1 MIRVGTSGGRLAI
14 AALCLAA
21 LVLSGP
27 VLSGPAAAQRGGA
40 SKFTP
45 AVATAPAVRDA
56 LAWVDAH
63 FADQVAEWIRLTQIP
78 GPSRHEQRRALHV
91 RTQLEALGLTIQS
104 DSLGNTWTVIAGS
117 GRGPRVVFA
126 AHMDTVHPD
135 GTDLTVRWQDSTL
148 HVPGVFDNTA
158 SVANFLAMA
167 RAWRAAGVR
176 TRGDI
181 VLLFTVQEELGLLGM
196 EYWLERNPADLL
208 VAVDGELG
216 PVRYGAL
223 GIYQSRMVFSGPGSH
238 TNTSRGKP
246 HPARAA
252 ARCILDIGDIPLPPA
267 DSAVTAVA
275 NVGMV
280 RGGTVVNATPEEV
293 SFTVDLRSVDPV
305 LLERLDSVLVRTCG
319 AAAGAERVA
328 FRREVIQREAA
339 GGTPEQLAPRLA
351 HPLVQTALA
360 VHRHLGLDTRALA
373 TGSTDANV
381 GVRRGMP
388 SISVGRSFGGD
399 QHTLRE
405 WADVPSARLGTRQ
418 LILLAAALAELDGR

>member
-1 MIRVGTSGGRLAI
+1 V
-14 AALCLAA
+14 
-21 LVLSGP
+21 VL
-27 VLSGPAAAQRGGA
+27 
-40 SKFTP
+40 
-45 AVATAPAVRDA
+45 
-56 LAWVDAH
+56 
-63 FADQVAEWIRLTQIP
+63 
-78 GPSRHEQRRALHV
+78 
-91 RTQLEALGLTIQS
+91 
-104 DSLGNTWTVIAGS
+104 
-117 GRGPRVVFA
+117 A

-135 GTDLTVRWQDSTL
+135 GTDLTIRWRDSTL

-158 SVANFLAMA
+158 SVANFLALA
-167 RAWRAAGVR
+167 RAWQAAGLR
-176 TRGDI
+176 TRGDV

-196 EYWLERNPADLL
+196 EYWLGRNPADLL
-208 VAVDGELG
+208 VAVDGDLG

-223 GIYQSRMVFSGPGSH
+223 GIYQSRMVFTGPGSH

-267 DSAVTAVA
+267 DSVVPAVA
-275 NVGMV
+275 NVGLL
-280 RGGTVVNATPEEV
+280 RGGSVVNATPEEV

-305 LLERLDSVLVRTCG
+305 LIERLDSSLVRTC
-319 AAAGAERVA
+319 AAAAAAERVT
-328 FRREVIQREAA
+328 FRRESIQREAA

-360 VHRHLGLDTRALA
+360 VHRHLGIQTQALA

-388 SISVGRSFGGD
+388 AISVGRGYGGD

-405 WADVPSARLGTRQ
+405 WADAPSTRLGTKQ
-418 LILLAAALAELDGR
+418 LILLAVSLAEFDGR